1 MTPADLPEP
10 VLTPEPLP
18 SPATLVVEDDLGK
31 PEMKPTASVA
41 VPKSVPVESPKCPLC
56 PDQDFSAP
64 GYLVRHINR
73 KHPDRADALMK
84 QLGLV

>member
-1 MTPADLPEP
+1 MTPAELPEP

-18 SPATLVVEDDLGK
+18 APSMLVVEDDLGK
-31 PEMKPTASVA
+31 PEMKPAASVE

-73 KHPDRADALMK
+73 KHPDRADALLK